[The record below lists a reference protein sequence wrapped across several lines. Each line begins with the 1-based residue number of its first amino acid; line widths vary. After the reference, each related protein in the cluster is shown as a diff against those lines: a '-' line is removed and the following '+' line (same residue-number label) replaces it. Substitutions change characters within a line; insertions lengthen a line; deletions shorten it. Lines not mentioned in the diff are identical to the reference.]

1 MQLIRNIFSGS
12 LLIPTGLLLLGGISY
27 GSLFSANKRAIDAG
41 FPFLAYAFWQ
51 VLLAAAILI
60 LISIFTSGLPRL
72 SKVNLRVFSFVAVVG
87 LICPLLVITAIADKL
102 PPGVV
107 TLCAALIPSVT
118 YMLALSVRVEKL
130 RLLSIGGV
138 ALGFGSV
145 LFIVLPRESLPIDG
159 SWVWVIFSLLMPF
172 SAAINNTFSAML
184 RPPEAG
190 SISMSAGM
198 MMIAAIL
205 LFIISWCND
214 GLFTLTEAG
223 LDGLI
228 GVLWAGAA
236 LAITYTCFFEIIKR
250 AGGLF
255 FAQIN
260 YVIVAAG
267 LFWSWALYGEALSI
281 WVWAAVLLLVVSL
294 ALMNAG
300 TARSIKEKEQAK
312 S

>member
-1 MQLIRNIFSGS
+1 
-12 LLIPTGLLLLGGISY
+12 
-27 GSLFSANKRAIDAG
+27 
-41 FPFLAYAFWQ
+41 
-51 VLLAAAILI
+51 
-60 LISIFTSGLPRL
+60 
-72 SKVNLRVFSFVAVVG
+72 
-87 LICPLLVITAIADKL
+87 
-102 PPGVV
+102 
-107 TLCAALIPSVT
+107 
-118 YMLALSVRVEKL
+118 
-130 RLLSIGGV
+130 
-138 ALGFGSV
+138 
-145 LFIVLPRESLPIDG
+145 
-159 SWVWVIFSLLMPF
+159 
-172 SAAINNTFSAML
+172 ML

-198 MMIAAIL
+198 MVIAAIL

-214 GLFTLTEAG
+214 GLFALTEAG
-223 LDGLI
+223 ADGLI

-300 TARSIKEKEQAK
+300 TARSIKEKEKAK